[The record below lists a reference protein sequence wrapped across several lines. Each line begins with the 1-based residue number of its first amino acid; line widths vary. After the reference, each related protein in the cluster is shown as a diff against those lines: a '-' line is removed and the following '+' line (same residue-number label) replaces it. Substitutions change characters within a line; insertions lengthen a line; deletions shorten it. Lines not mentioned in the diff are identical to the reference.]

1 MLVVVNSKSI
11 YIADSIRLAAELN
24 YDGTTYVFDSLKDA
38 LIFAIGK
45 TDSQEQIKRVVES
58 IPKQVNGAR
67 YQVANVLEDWF
78 WYIDTVLT
86 DLDTCKNWM
95 IKRVVAYA

>member
-1 MLVVVNSKSI
+1 MLVVINSKSI
-11 YIADSIRLAAELN
+11 HIADSSRLANELN
-24 YDGTTYVFDSLKDA
+24 YDGTTYVFESLKDA

-45 TDSQEQIKRVVES
+45 ADSQEQIKRVIES
-58 IPKQVNGAR
+58 IPKQVNGTR

-78 WYIDTVLT
+78 WYIDTILT
-86 DLDTCKNWM
+86 DLDVCKDWM